1 MKKKEGKG
9 EMDHRPLDEIWEPSI
24 SLLQEHRE
32 NQLYIDAMSSI
43 HRNLTQCVFQPAN
56 ECVAVVS
63 TMNFI
68 WKVSD

>member
-1 MKKKEGKG
+1 MMKKKEGKG

-43 HRNLTQCVFQPAN
+43 HRNLTRCVFHPAN
-56 ECVAVVS
+56 KCVACPSLVEIIFWG
-63 TMNFI
+63 N
-68 WKVSD
+68 